1 MPNLLIEI
9 GTEELPLD
17 SLDVLDSHLKD
28 RFTAAL
34 KSARLT
40 LDSVEVKTTPRR
52 IAIGVKNLSAKQSD
66 HVLEFSGPSA
76 EQAYSADGAPSP
88 ALEGFLKSKGAK
100 LSDVQIKETPR
111 GRFISVQK
119 KETGKPAAQVIAQ
132 ILKDTLS
139 ALPFPKMMRWEP
151 SGFRFPRPIRWLVFL
166 LDKRLVPCQIA
177 DVKSAATSYG
187 HRFLA
192 PGTFKILSADWAVYE
207 KNLIKRHVILDLAS
221 RQSKIREQL
230 ASQYGQKNPD
240 EELLHTVSQLVEEP
254 FFLTGGF
261 KSDYLKLPEA
271 VLATCMKKNQKI
283 FACRDA
289 QGHVKNQFV
298 AILNGRRGNLARIR
312 SDFENVLESRL
323 KDAQYFYQEDTKAS
337 LESKVEALSQIIYL
351 GKLGTLKDKTQR
363 IEKLSRV
370 FAGKSG
376 YPDLEKDL
384 ARAAHLS
391 KADLMTRLVF
401 EMPELQ
407 GVVGGEYAARSGEKS
422 EVAAAIA
429 TQYLPKNLTE
439 DFKNLKKSIGLLGAM
454 LGVVDRF
461 DHLVGAF
468 GLGLDPTGSQDPFA
482 LRRSAGV
489 LVKLIRSHKLSF
501 SFRELLESATQ
512 GYGSAL
518 KIPPQEISKKLT
530 VFLQDRVIFELGVS
544 AGTRSYEILQAVL
557 KAGSDDW
564 AHVFARF
571 EALVQLEQ
579 KDPDVFY
586 KAAKVMERPANILKG
601 FKGNVGTVDS
611 SKLVEESEKQLFEIL
626 KSKGGLVLAAGK
638 EQNYEKSTRIL
649 AENFSE
655 ILHVFFSKVL
665 VNAEDAEICRNR
677 HALMKQVFDLYGSS
691 VADLSV
697 LSR

>member
-1 MPNLLIEI
+1 MPDLLIEI

-28 RFTAAL
+28 RITAAL
-34 KSARLT
+34 KSARFT
-40 LDSVEVKTTPRR
+40 LESVEVKTTPRR

-76 EQAYSADGAPSP
+76 EQAYGADGKPTQ
-88 ALEGFLKSKGAK
+88 ALEGFLKSKGAS

-119 KETGKPAAQVIAQ
+119 KEMGKPAAQVMAQ
-132 ILKDTLS
+132 ILRDVLG
-139 ALPFPKMMRWEP
+139 ALPFPKMMRWEA

-166 LDKRLVPCQIA
+166 LDKRLVSCQIA
-177 DVKSAATSYG
+177 DVKSAAVSYG

-192 PGTFKILSADWAVYE
+192 LGAFKILSADWAAYE
-207 KNLIKRHVILDLAS
+207 KALAKRHVILDLAA
-221 RQSKIREQL
+221 RESKIRREL
-230 ASQYGQKNPD
+230 ASKFGQKNPD
-240 EELLHTVSQLVEEP
+240 EELLHTVSQLIEEP
-254 FFLTGGF
+254 FFLIGGF
-261 KSDYLKLPEA
+261 KRDYLKLPEA

-283 FACRDA
+283 FACRDG

-298 AILNGRRGNLARIR
+298 AILNGKRGNLARIQ

-323 KDAQYFYQEDTKAS
+323 KDAQFFYHEDTKAP
-337 LESKVEALSQIIYL
+337 LEAKVEALSQIIYL
-351 GKLGTLKDKTQR
+351 GKLGTMKDKTQR

-370 FAGKSG
+370 FAQKSG
-376 YPDLEKDL
+376 HSDLEKDL
-384 ARAAHLS
+384 TKAAHLS

-407 GVVGGEYAARSGEKS
+407 GVVGGEYAARSGENS
-422 EVAAAIA
+422 EVASAIA

-439 DFKNLKKSIGLLGAM
+439 DYQSLKKSIGLLGAM

-468 GLGLDPTGSQDPFA
+468 GMGLEPTGSQDPFA

-489 LVKLIRSHKLSF
+489 LVKLIRAYQLSF
-501 SFRELLESATQ
+501 SFRELLESAVQ

-518 KIPPQEISKKLT
+518 KIPAQEISKKLT
-530 VFLQDRVIFELGVS
+530 AFLQDRVTFELGVS
-544 AGTRSYEILQAVL
+544 AGTRAHEILQAVL
-557 KAGSDDW
+557 KAGADDW
-564 AHVFARF
+564 ADVFARF
-571 EALVQLEQ
+571 EALVQLEK
-579 KDPDVFY
+579 KDPGTFY
-586 KAAKVMERPANILKG
+586 KAAKVIERPANILKG

-638 EQNYEKSTRIL
+638 GQDYEKATRLL
-649 AENFSE
+649 AEYFSE
-655 ILHVFFSKVL
+655 ILHTFFSKVL

-677 HALMKQVFDLYGSS
+677 HALLKQVVDLYGSCI
-691 VADLSV
+691 ADLSV